1 MKMIKAIIRPER
13 LDFVKK
19 ALEEKGIYGMTVM
32 QVEGRGDQKG
42 ISLQYR
48 GGAIQSSKPSWVLRR
63 PGELATAGSLSCRWK
78 GPFGFA
84 PGKRISTTEEDAR
97 KILSCRWRI
106 KIHPIFEGF
115 FHNLYPI
122 TVLTPESVVFFH

>member
-32 QVEGRGDQKG
+32 PVEGRGDQKG

-48 GGAIQSSKPSWVLRR
+48 GGAITVDFISKVQVEIVVKDRDTDSVVELVMGASKTGRIGDGRIFVLPVERAIR
-63 PGELATAGSLSCRWK
+63 VRTG
-78 GPFGFA
+78 
-84 PGKRISTTEEDAR
+84 EED
-97 KILSCRWRI
+97 S
-106 KIHPIFEGF
+106 GD
-115 FHNLYPI
+115 
-122 TVLTPESVVFFH
+122 

>member
-32 QVEGRGDQKG
+32 PVEGRGDQKG

-48 GGAIQSSKPSWVLRR
+48 GGAITVDFISKVQVEIVVKDRDADSVVGIVMGAAKTGKIGDGRIFVLPVERAIR
-63 PGELATAGSLSCRWK
+63 VRTG
-78 GPFGFA
+78 
-84 PGKRISTTEEDAR
+84 EED
-97 KILSCRWRI
+97 S
-106 KIHPIFEGF
+106 GD
-115 FHNLYPI
+115 
-122 TVLTPESVVFFH
+122 

>member
-32 QVEGRGDQKG
+32 PVEGRGDQKG

-48 GGAIQSSKPSWVLRR
+48 GGAITVDFISKVQVEIVVRDR
-63 PGELATAGSLSCRWK
+63 DVDTVIEAIKTKAK
-78 GPFGFA
+78 T
-84 PGKRISTTEEDAR
+84 GKVGDGRIFILPVEKAIRVRTGEEDSAD
-97 KILSCRWRI
+97 
-106 KIHPIFEGF
+106 
-115 FHNLYPI
+115 
-122 TVLTPESVVFFH
+122 